1 MFPSDNNDLSNNLS
15 SSAEEIQ
22 GLSFGLVQALNV
34 FHWLGYGLLL
44 LTLFDWIDT
53 LTPLKFMNPL
63 WEFQTIGALVEKVVV
78 PLLGFVLIFSGANW
92 ARRAWERSLLKVLS
106 WLALV
111 LGILYLLM
119 VPLGI
124 LNTVRLNETNQ
135 TQILNFTDKQLGPI
149 KTLKGQ
155 LEGVGN
161 ETQLAEVLEE
171 VKKGGIAI
179 QPKPGESYETVKK
192 DLLEF
197 LTGAQRKIET
207 QAKEARSTQQI
218 GLIKNSVKWNLG
230 ALVAGVWLIG
240 IWRLTGWA
248 RF

>member
-15 SSAEEIQ
+15 PSAEEIH

-44 LTLFDWIDT
+44 FTLFDWIDT

-63 WEFQTIGALVEKVVV
+63 WEFQTIGALVEKVIV
-78 PLLGFVLIFSGANW
+78 PLLGLVLVFSGANW
-92 ARRAWERSLLKVLS
+92 ARRSWERSLLKILS
-106 WLALV
+106 WLALG

-124 LNTVRLNETNQ
+124 LNTVRLDETNK
-135 TQILNFTDKQLGPI
+135 TQILSATDKQLGPI
-149 KTLKGQ
+149 KTLKDQ
-155 LEGVGN
+155 LEGVN
-161 ETQLAEVLEE
+161 SDAQLAAVLEE
-171 VKKGGIAI
+171 VQKGGLAI

-192 DLLEF
+192 DLTEF

-207 QAKEARSTQQI
+207 QAKEARSTQQTR
-218 GLIKNSVKWNLG
+218 LFKSSLKWNLG
-230 ALVAGVWLIG
+230 ALVAGVWFIG
-240 IWRLTGWA
+240 IWRLSGWA

>member
-1 MFPSDNNDLSNNLS
+1 MFPSDNNDFSNNLN

-22 GLSFGLVQALNV
+22 GLSFGLTQALNV

-63 WEFQTIGALVEKVVV
+63 WEFQTIGAFVEKVVV
-78 PLLGFVLIFSGANW
+78 PLLGFALIFSGGNW
-92 ARRAWERSLLKVLS
+92 ARRSWERSLLKILS
-106 WLALV
+106 WLALG

-124 LNTVRLNETNQ
+124 LNTVRLDETNK

-149 KTLKGQ
+149 KTLKSQ
-155 LEGVGN
+155 LEGVGSDA
-161 ETQLAEVLEE
+161 QLSAVLEE
-171 VKKGGIAI
+171 VKKGGLSI
-179 QPKPGESYETVKK
+179 QPKPGESYETVKN
-192 DLLEF
+192 DLTEF
-197 LTGAQRKIET
+197 LSGAQRKVET

-218 GLIKNSVKWNLG
+218 ALFKNSVKWNLG
-230 ALVAGVWLIG
+230 ALIAGVWFIG